1 MDVVIIE
8 VYKVY
13 NEFGDMTV
21 SDIENVYGIYNT
33 DTMNIND
40 KIIELENLR
49 TSYNTSFE
57 IMPLIKKIG
66 KG

>member
-13 NEFGDMTV
+13 DDFDNITI
-21 SDIENVYGIYNT
+21 SDIENVYGPFS
-33 DTMNIND
+33 DKGIND

-49 TSYNTSFE
+49 KNYNTSFE
-57 IMPLIKKIG
+57 IMPLIKKIS
-66 KG
+66 

>member
-57 IMPLIKKIG
+57 IMPLIKKTG